1 MGTMSLRKTQ
11 ATKQIAIFRISMS
24 EELIEAIRQR
34 IAAGQTKEEI
44 IQAVLAMGHTTE
56 VTHAAYTLA
65 THDVASGKE
74 SPLRFSA
81 RALFKDGWHFVTQHP
96 RLTLVSAIPLVVEV
110 GLTAARNSE
119 LGTNTMYA
127 MALTGFSVVAALIY
141 IGLVMVILMRVTKPD
156 IPLSYTTVFT
166 FIKTHFLALCVI
178 YVFSGLIILGGMSL
192 FLIPGL
198 AVMIS
203 ITFAQYVYVHD
214 GKRGLSALLESASL
228 VRGRFAHIFQ
238 KIVGFFVLSFLVMLG
253 LIVISSIVEE
263 IVQSPILPVVNEAL
277 LQIVAAAITVI
288 NLHAMNSMYVRL
300 KASNLSL
307 PGMLY
312 PRLRYL
318 FLMVVGVGVVI
329 ALSLAY
335 ALYENID
342 SFFEELPAIET
353 ATGVQAEVTATALLA
368 DTYRADNNLSY
379 TGVCESLKA
388 SVTKSSDVQCNDSG
402 EAWALTA
409 TDADGVIWC
418 ADKSTP
424 AKQIQVPLDTRTE
437 CFGW

>member
-1 MGTMSLRKTQ
+1 MNLRKTL

-24 EELIEAIRQR
+24 EELIDAIRQR

-56 VTHAAYTLA
+56 VTQAAYTLA
-65 THDVASGKE
+65 THDVATGKE

-81 RALFKDGWHFVTQHP
+81 RTLFKDGWQFVTQHP
-96 RLTLVSAIPLVVEV
+96 RLTLVSAVPLVVEV

-119 LGTNTMYA
+119 LGTNSTYA
-127 MALTGFSVVAALIY
+127 IALTALSAVAALIY
-141 IGLVMVILMRVTKPD
+141 IGLVMVILLRVTKPD
-156 IPLSYTTVFT
+156 IPLSYTTAFT
-166 FIKTHFLALCVI
+166 FIKTHILSLCVI
-178 YVFSGLIILGGMSL
+178 YLFSGLIILGGLSL

-203 ITFAQYVYVHD
+203 ITFAQYVYIHE
-214 GKRGLSALLESASL
+214 GKRGLPALLQSAVL
-228 VRGRFAHIFQ
+228 VRGRFSHLFQ
-238 KIVGFFVLSFLVMLG
+238 KIIAFFVLSFALMLG
-253 LIVISSIVEE
+253 LVIVFSIIEPV
-263 IVQSPILPVVNEAL
+263 LPVVNEAL
-277 LQIVAAAITVI
+277 LQIVAATITVI

-300 KASNLSL
+300 NASPLSL

-312 PRLRYL
+312 PKLRYL
-318 FLMVVGVGVVI
+318 FMMVAGVVVII
-329 ALSLAY
+329 AISLAY
-335 ALYENID
+335 AFYENID

-353 ATGVQAEVTATALLA
+353 ASGVQAEVTATALLA

-402 EAWALTA
+402 ETWALTA